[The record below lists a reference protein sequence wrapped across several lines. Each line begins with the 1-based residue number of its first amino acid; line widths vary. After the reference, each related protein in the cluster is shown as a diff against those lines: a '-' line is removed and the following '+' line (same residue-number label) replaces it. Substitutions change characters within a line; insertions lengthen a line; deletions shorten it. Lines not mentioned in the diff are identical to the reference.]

1 MVYDGEVPSI
11 TMFSDESRNCN
22 PCFVRFVDITYNN
35 TQTCFAAP
43 PKQNTFNVS
52 SPCDFH

>member
-1 MVYDGEVPSI
+1 MVYGGEVPST
-11 TMFSDESRNCN
+11 TMFSEESRNCN

-52 SPCDFH
+52 SSYAFH